1 MDNLFKDREDAGEKL
16 AKALEKYKKQ
26 RGVIIALPRGGVVVA
41 NIVARTLN
49 LPLHVICPKKI
60 GAPFNEELAVGAVLG
75 DMVFLN
81 DFAES
86 IDEKT
91 LKETIETK
99 KMESKAKEKLYKKK
113 ELPPLDD
120 MIAIVIDDGIAT
132 GATLEVSIAFLKKR
146 RPKKIII
153 AVPVAPKDILEEL
166 KKKTDEVIC
175 LHSPYSFMAIGQ
187 FYQSFEEI
195 KDNTV
200 IDILKGY

>member
-49 LPLHVICPKKI
+49 LTLHVICPKKI

-195 KDNTV
+195 KDSTV